1 MTRVRASVGSG
12 GVPSRA
18 CPQPGDATPARPT
31 ADRQGAPQPIAGT
44 PPPASS
50 GVPAVPPPG
59 PGGPS
64 WYDAKW
70 LLLDSRGGVGCRVRE
85 PGRTGAYL
93 ALFSEIGAVLAVTI
107 LLFVLAGAW
116 VDKQLHT
123 LPVFL
128 LIGSLLGLATGG
140 LVVLRLITRFL
151 GRYG

>member
-1 MTRVRASVGSG
+1 M
-12 GVPSRA
+12 
-18 CPQPGDATPARPT
+18 
-31 ADRQGAPQPIAGT
+31 
-44 PPPASS
+44 
-50 GVPAVPPPG
+50 
-59 PGGPS
+59 
-64 WYDAKW
+64 
-70 LLLDSRGGVGCRVRE
+70 RE